1 MIKKGLGAAL
11 FGVVLSFS
19 AYAQQAPVFETR
31 KITDN
36 VYIFR
41 YQGHQSMFVVT
52 PAGVI
57 ATDPISL
64 RRPEAAKAYI
74 AEIQKITKAPI
85 KYVIYSHHHYDH
97 IAGGKPFKDLGAT
110 FIAHKNAVAR
120 LKVLKNA
127 DIVPPDIAVGDRRE
141 IVLGGVKVE
150 LRYVG
155 RNHTDNS
162 LVILV
167 PKDKIA
173 FAVDFIP
180 VEALGFRVIVA
191 DKVEE
196 QGESLSSTLIRRALE
211 RGAVAAAAHML
222 GRPYRV
228 GGQVIGGQRLGRTLG
243 VPTANIALSPTNRLA
258 FGVYAVNVSLGGRVF
273 GGVASF
279 GVRPT
284 VDNGPPL
291 LETYILDFAE
301 DIYGRHIEV
310 DFTAYL
316 RPELKF
322 DGLPALK
329 TAMAKDIADARQVWE
344 RQG

>member
-180 VEALGFRVIVA
+180 IEAVQFREMA
-191 DKVEE
+191 D
-196 QGESLSSTLIRRALE
+196 GYLPDWFMSLDRVLAMDWDRLIPGHPNA
-211 RGAVAAAAHML
+211 
-222 GRPYRV
+222 
-228 GGQVIGGQRLGRTLG
+228 GGRLGTKDDVLALRGYMTDLSEA
-243 VPTANIALSPTNRLA
+243 TRIA
-258 FGVYAVNVSLGGRVF
+258 
-273 GGVASF
+273 ASE
-279 GVRPT
+279 GKCY
-284 VDNGPPL
+284 D
-291 LETYILDFAE
+291 
-301 DIYGRHIEV
+301 
-310 DFTAYL
+310 
-316 RPELKF
+316 K
-322 DGLPALK
+322 
-329 TAMAKDIADARQVWE
+329 AMAEIKLPKYEKWSGYAQYLPLNISRFCAYWN
-344 RQG
+344 GI